1 MHSARSRELTSL
13 HSIRFVKYSK
23 STSFGEE
30 CLMTR
35 RFTNM
40 MTNVGSTRD
49 LLLTSVSKIKDEIKV
64 LEMLIQKRVPLY
76 IYHLRL
82 G

>member
-1 MHSARSRELTSL
+1 
-13 HSIRFVKYSK
+13 
-23 STSFGEE
+23 
-30 CLMTR
+30 MTR

-64 LEMLIQKRVPLY
+64 LEMLIQKRVPFC